1 MCDCCGHGPVR
12 SDITLNV
19 AGMSCAHCKK
29 AVETS
34 VGVLPG
40 VSKVEAIVDQGKV
53 NVSFDPSKAN
63 LDDIKK
69 AIEDAGYDVQE

>member
-1 MCDCCGHGPVR
+1 MCRCCSHEPVR

-19 AGMSCAHCKK
+19 EGMSCVHCKK

-34 VGVLPG
+34 VGALPG
-40 VSKVEAIVDQGKV
+40 VSKVEAQVSLGKV
-53 NVSFDPSKAN
+53 NVSFDPSKVN

-69 AIEDAGYDVQE
+69 AIEDVGYDVKG